1 MAMIK
6 TIYQR
11 HCQAKIIEMALNTPL
26 YEYCL
31 GTLAYVVNVKRVNVK
46 IRMET
51 TVIGCVYG
59 FTFITTDYM
68 QFIVNDTVLLSIK
81 L

>member
-31 GTLAYVVNVKRVNVK
+31 GTLAYVVNVK

-68 QFIVNDTVLLSIK
+68 QFIVNDLLSIK